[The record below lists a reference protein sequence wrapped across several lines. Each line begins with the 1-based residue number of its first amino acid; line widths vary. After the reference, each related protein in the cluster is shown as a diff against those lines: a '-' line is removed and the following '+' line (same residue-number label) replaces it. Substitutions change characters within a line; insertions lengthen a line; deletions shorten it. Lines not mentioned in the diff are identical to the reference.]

1 MSIGR
6 EVFEKEALGHFRALL
21 RVNTTNPPGNEME
34 GVRYLAALLDREEI
48 PYEILEPQPTRGSIV
63 ARLKGD
69 GSLPPLLLTSHLDVV
84 PVERSEWRYDPF
96 GGEIQE
102 GCIWGRG
109 AVDMKSMTV
118 FELMTFLQL
127 KRSGAKLKRDV
138 ILAAVADE
146 EAGMDWG
153 MKWICKHR
161 PELVEAEYA
170 LNEVGGFSITL
181 GKRRIYTLQ
190 VAEKGVAWIKM
201 RAKGRPGHGS
211 MPHEENAVARLA
223 RAIDR
228 IDRNPL
234 PLHVTEPIQNFIQN
248 MSRFLPFPLSILIH
262 GLLKPATSEVIRRWL
277 PAERKKFFLA
287 ALHNTATPT
296 MLEAGSKI
304 NVIPSKAEAYLDG
317 RTLPG
322 ISTQVFLQELRKV
335 VGSEIELEVLREASP
350 LVFSTEDLFVDAIR
364 DIVRKHDPQGT
375 LVPYLTVGYTD
386 AKPLSE
392 IGVATYGF
400 MPMKLPPDL
409 VFSDLYHG
417 HNERIPVDSFL
428 WGLHVFNDLV
438 QKWVT

>member
-1 MSIGR
+1 MSADQAPI
-6 EVFEKEALGHFRALL
+6 EKEALEHFRALL

-34 GVRYLAALLDREEI
+34 AVRYLASLFDREGI
-48 PYEILEPQPTRGSIV
+48 SYEVLEPQPTRGSIV
-63 ARLKGD
+63 ARLKGE
-69 GSLPPLLLTSHLDVV
+69 GSLSPLLLTSHLDVV

-102 GCIWGRG
+102 GCVWGRG

-118 FELMTFLQL
+118 FELIAFLQL
-127 KRSGAKLKRDV
+127 KRSGLKLKRD
-138 ILAAVADE
+138 IIFAAVADE

-161 PELVEAEYA
+161 PELVQAEYA
-170 LNEVGGFSITL
+170 LNEVGGFSITV

-190 VAEKGVAWIKM
+190 VAEKGVAWLKM
-201 RAKGRPGHGS
+201 RAKGKPGHGS
-211 MPHEENAVARLA
+211 MPHGENAVARLA
-223 RAIDR
+223 RAIDK
-228 IDRNPL
+228 IDRTPL
-234 PLHVTEPIQNFIQN
+234 PLRVTPPVRGFVENL
-248 MSRFLPFPLSILIH
+248 SRFLPFPLSMLIH
-262 GLLKPATSEVIRRWL
+262 GLLKPATSEIVRRWL
-277 PAERKKFFLA
+277 PPERRKFFLA

-296 MLEAGSKI
+296 MLKAGSKI

-322 ISTQVFLQELRKV
+322 TTTDQFLQELKKL
-335 VGSEIELEVLREASP
+335 VGKEIEFEVIQEGPP
-350 LVFSTEDLFVDAIR
+350 LTFSSSGPMVDLVSRMIQ
-364 DIVRKHDPQGT
+364 KHDSQGT

-392 IGVATYGF
+392 VGVTTYGF

-409 VFSDLYHG
+409 IFSDLYHG

-428 WGLHVFNDLV
+428 WGVRVFDDLV
-438 QKWVT
+438 REWVT

>member
-1 MSIGR
+1 MSLGQ

-34 GVRYLAALLDREEI
+34 AVHYLASLLDREGI
-48 PYEILEPQPTRGSIV
+48 PYEILEPQPNRGSIV
-63 ARLKGD
+63 ARLQGD

-102 GCIWGRG
+102 GCVWGRG

-118 FELMTFLQL
+118 FELMAFLQL

-153 MKWICKHR
+153 MKWICENR
-161 PELVEAEYA
+161 PELVRAEYA
-170 LNEVGGFSITL
+170 LNEVGGFSITM

-190 VAEKGVAWIKM
+190 VAEKGVAWLKM
-201 RAKGRPGHGS
+201 RAKGKPGHGS

-223 RAIDR
+223 RAIDK

-234 PLHVTEPIQNFIQN
+234 PLHVTAPVRSFIKD

-322 ISTQVFLQELRKV
+322 TTHSQFLQELKKI
-335 VGSEIELEVLREASP
+335 VGDGIEFEVIRQGPP
-350 LVFSTEDLFVDAIR
+350 LTFSSSGPFVDLVTRMIQ
-364 DIVRKHDPQGT
+364 KYDPQGT

-392 IGVATYGF
+392 IGVTTYGF

-428 WGLHVFNDLV
+428 WGVHLFYDLV
-438 QKWVT
+438 REWVA